1 MLSINIPGETMSSG
15 PTVKLIDELV
25 LSVRGAGQDART
37 RHVLEQALHGLV
49 RLARSEQLL
58 EIQRDTARAVGAGS
72 RREMRALLRRIA
84 TPGHGEQGQLPLELV
99 DSHAGQA

>member
-1 MLSINIPGETMSSG
+1 MSSG
-15 PTVKLIDELV
+15 ATAKLIDELV

-58 EIQRDTARAVGAGS
+58 EMQRDAARAVGAGS
-72 RREMRALLRRIA
+72 RREMRALLRRVA
-84 TPGHGEQGQLPLELV
+84 TPGYGGQGQLSLELM
-99 DSHAGQA
+99 DSHADQA